1 MRKRPS
7 DHRRSSL
14 INDTFVRWCRMQKLQ
29 TQDARIVPEADH
41 GNFSTSSS
49 IFTTMD
55 AMSTLSRFFASGMRA
70 FFFTI
75 RRLDHANGDISKD
88 VLCSSKDCPIF
99 YMRKKAQ
106 KDVEDVTAV
115 LERFD
120 GDDW

>member
-1 MRKRPS
+1 MVPYAKTANPGCKNCI
-7 DHRRSSL
+7 RSRSRQL
-14 INDTFVRWCRMQKLQ
+14 L
-29 TQDARIVPEADH
+29 
-41 GNFSTSSS
+41 NFKFGFHDYGHNVNAVKVLCIRYTGLF
-49 IFTTMD
+49 I
-55 AMSTLSRFFASGMRA
+55 
-70 FFFTI
+70 I
-75 RRLDHANGDISKD
+75 RRLDYANNDVYKD

>member
-1 MRKRPS
+1 MEPYAKTANPGRKSYTKSRSWQLLSFRS
-7 DHRRSSL
+7 DFHDYGRNVNVVKVLCIRY
-14 INDTFVRWCRMQKLQ
+14 
-29 TQDARIVPEADH
+29 AEP
-41 GNFSTSSS
+41 
-49 IFTTMD
+49 
-55 AMSTLSRFFASGMRA
+55 FFI
-70 FFFTI
+70 I
-75 RRLDHANGDISKD
+75 RQLDHANVDVYKD

>member
-1 MRKRPS
+1 
-7 DHRRSSL
+7 
-14 INDTFVRWCRMQKLQ
+14 MQKLQ
-29 TQDARIVPEADH
+29 TQDARIVPEADYVD
-41 GNFSTSSS
+41 FSTSSS
-49 IFTTMD
+49 FFTTMD

-70 FFFTI
+70 FII
-75 RRLDHANGDISKD
+75 RRLDHANVDVYKD

>member
-1 MRKRPS
+1 
-7 DHRRSSL
+7 
-14 INDTFVRWCRMQKLQ
+14 MQKLQ
-29 TQDARIVPEADH
+29 TQDARTVSEANH
-41 GNFSTSSS
+41 GNFSTSSP

-55 AMSTLSRFFASGMRA
+55 PMSALSRFFASGMRA
-70 FFFTI
+70 FFTI
-75 RRLDHANGDISKD
+75 RRLDHANVNVYKD

>member
-1 MRKRPS
+1 
-7 DHRRSSL
+7 
-14 INDTFVRWCRMQKLQ
+14 MQKLQ

-41 GNFSTSSS
+41 VSFSTSSS
-49 IFTTMD
+49 FFTTMD
-55 AMSTLSRFFASGMRA
+55 TMSTLSRFFASGMRA
-70 FFFTI
+70 FII
-75 RRLDHANGDISKD
+75 RWLDHANVDVYKD

-120 GDDW
+120 GDDWWYSIVLW